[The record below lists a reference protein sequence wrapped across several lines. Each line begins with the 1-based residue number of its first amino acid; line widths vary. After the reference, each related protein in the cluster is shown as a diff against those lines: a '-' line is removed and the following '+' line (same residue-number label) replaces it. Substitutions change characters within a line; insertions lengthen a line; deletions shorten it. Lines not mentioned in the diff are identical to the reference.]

1 MAVNEQN
8 YVDEAEKVI
17 QKLKDYKDNRG
28 RIVPMVTT
36 SKLRSLLSMSI
47 DIYNQAVNQNT
58 DRLDAD
64 IASRIEYL
72 RVRFLYEAGREESVK
87 KLVEEAGI
95 IGMLKNVKGSRDR
108 YLLFQRYMEA
118 LVAFHKYYGGRD
130 N

>member
-28 RIVPMVTT
+28 RTVPMVTT

-72 RVRFLYEAGREESVK
+72 SVRFLYEAGREESVK

>member
-28 RIVPMVTT
+28 RTVPMVTT

-87 KLVEEAGI
+87 KLVEAAGI